1 MSSRRPCVA
10 NWSITTHSP
19 SDLEWHGRRRDIGGP
34 QWAAMYRTKLLTLV
48 AGALIVGS
56 VVAGWIAIGRLAAA
70 TQRGLAR
77 TEQSLSTAR
86 DLATDTASSA
96 GQLQQVITVVGEGLK
111 STVNALVAT
120 RQVSAGVRGLLDV
133 VSVFDRIENLSQSLT
148 DAEASIAEVEID
160 LAEASGSVE
169 EAGPVL
175 DQAVSSLASIPAELD
190 RSISEVESSRARIG
204 QQVWLWRLA
213 IAAGGAALMVMLVL
227 ISQLRGVVLARSPVA
242 GEPQP

>member
-1 MSSRRPCVA
+1 
-10 NWSITTHSP
+10 
-19 SDLEWHGRRRDIGGP
+19 
-34 QWAAMYRTKLLTLV
+34 MYRSKALTLI

-86 DLATDTASSA
+86 DLAADSASSA
-96 GQLQQVITVVGEGLK
+96 GQLQQVITVVGEGLS
-111 STVNALVAT
+111 STVEALVAT
-120 RQVSAGVRGLLDV
+120 RQVSASVRSLLDV
-133 VSVFDRIENLSQSLT
+133 VSVFDRVENLSKSLT
-148 DAEASIAEVEID
+148 DAEASIAVVEID

-169 EAGPVL
+169 ESAPVL
-175 DQAVSSLASIPAELD
+175 DKAVTSLTSIPAELD
-190 RSISEVESSRARIG
+190 RSIAEVESSRARIG

-213 IAAGGAALMVMLVL
+213 VAAGGAALMVMLGQ
-227 ISQLRGVVLARSPVA
+227 ISQLRRLINRRSIVV